1 MKDSVG
7 NSSTNNNA
15 RGKSQKI
22 QTMKEGPNTKNSLTK
37 SKAQYDKIRAFIL
50 LEKYSKNIGDEKKE
64 FYIPSKENE

>member
-1 MKDSVG
+1 
-7 NSSTNNNA
+7 
-15 RGKSQKI
+15 
-22 QTMKEGPNTKNSLTK
+22 MKEGPNTKNSLTK